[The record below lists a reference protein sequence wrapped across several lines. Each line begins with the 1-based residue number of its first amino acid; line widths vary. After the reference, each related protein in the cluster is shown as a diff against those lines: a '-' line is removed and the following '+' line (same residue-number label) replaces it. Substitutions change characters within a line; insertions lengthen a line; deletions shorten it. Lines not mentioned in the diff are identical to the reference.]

1 MHDLS
6 TYHFIA
12 HSSFISRAKSEV
24 PTTAT
29 TKTATTTTATTKP
42 ATTKT
47 ATTKTVTTIT
57 VTTIPAATITTT
69 ATTTKITTR
78 AFCRWR
84 WGGLYLWPSISD
96 ILLVEMSSFSSYL
109 LLQQTFSTPKMY
121 RPKFSLLVENHFQ
134 SNSGLKINS
143 CLFPLKL
150 LKGAYTQERGEGGSM
165 TRSLDS
171 FGYKLCLCIVYF
183 VKISLKCIYFLNNF
197 DMILAKTSLFK
208 IVHE

>member
-47 ATTKTVTTIT
+47 ATTK
-57 VTTIPAATITTT
+57 
-69 ATTTKITTR
+69 ITTR

-109 LLQQTFSTPKMY
+109 LLQQTFSAPKIY

-208 IVHE
+208 IVLE

>member
-47 ATTKTVTTIT
+47 ATTITVTTIT
-57 VTTIPAATITTT
+57 VTTITTT
-69 ATTTKITTR
+69 ATITATTKITTR